1 VDERTSKSIKKTN
14 EAQSKAQKIG
24 LGRYHLCS
32 GPKGPTPTKVYHWM
46 QFLQVDVIFN
56 WMEPFILEA
65 FIFFVDERTSKSI
78 TKQSQKHWVR

>member
-1 VDERTSKSIKKTN
+1 MKGPQNQSRKQIKHKEKPKN
-14 EAQSKAQKIG
+14 IG

-32 GPKGPTPTKVYHWM
+32 WPKGPTPTKVYHWM
-46 QFLQVDVIFN
+46 QLLQVDVIFN